1 MFGLGRHSPW
11 LGLENERGERGWTWN
26 INYPG
31 DSPAAPPPLPAS
43 PKVPGMDG
51 RINMHSPVDQRAPTR
66 IPTESCTHL
75 CAQPLHPLAWAHR
88 DRKTERWENPL
99 GCDKESM
106 NSLPI
111 WTACL
116 LRGLAAPTPLEAQP
130 LLKLSEGGCGEGW
143 GHPHASHQAQPG
155 RCVADFSVPPFLLL
169 LQCILQALCRVRR
182 MHSTRRERG
191 KRRKA
196 ALPILLGAPKLC
208 PKYFTSTSLS
218 SGRPNIGA
226 GSTRAESSAGWT
238 SQ

>member
-111 WTACL
+111 EGPCSTHSARGSAPPETFWRWLWWGMGSSPCL
-116 LRGLAAPTPLEAQP
+116 TPGPAWKMRGRL
-130 LLKLSEGGCGEGW
+130 
-143 GHPHASHQAQPG
+143 
-155 RCVADFSVPPFLLL
+155 
-169 LQCILQALCRVRR
+169 
-182 MHSTRRERG
+182 
-191 KRRKA
+191 
-196 ALPILLGAPKLC
+196 
-208 PKYFTSTSLS
+208 LS
-218 SGRPNIGA
+218 SPFPSAPAMHPA
-226 GSTRAESSAGWT
+226 GTLQGEKDALY
-238 SQ
+238 